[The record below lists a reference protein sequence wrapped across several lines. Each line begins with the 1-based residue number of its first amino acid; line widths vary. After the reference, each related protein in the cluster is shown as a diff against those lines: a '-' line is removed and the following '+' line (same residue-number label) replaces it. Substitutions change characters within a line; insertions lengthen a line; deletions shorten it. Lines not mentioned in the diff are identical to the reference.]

1 MSDYVVTAAEDLDA
15 ILAEHYGVAN
25 VSTALRDVLEANP
38 GLAAIAG
45 EPLPPGTKLAL
56 PDDAGVAP
64 ATAGGVVELW
74 TSTS

>member
-45 EPLPPGTKLAL
+45 EPLQPGTKLDL
-56 PDDAGVAP
+56 PDDAGGGVPAP
-64 ATAGGVVELW
+64 GGVVELW